1 MCLIVDTNCLSHV
14 FNINDE
20 KHSEFEPV
28 FNWIN
33 NGNGKLIIGGTKYFE
48 ELLKVIKILDFI
60 VELSR
65 KGKVV
70 YIDNSKVDS
79 KQKEIENKIN
89 DKDFDDQHLI
99 ALLIVSGC
107 KIICSLDKR
116 AFKYF
121 KDKNFFPKNKPKIY
135 SGKKNKKLLISSNI
149 IPICK
154 SKSFNK

>member
-33 NGNGKLIIGGTKYFE
+33 NGNGKLIIGGTKYLD
-48 ELLKVIKILDFI
+48 ELQKVNKILDFI

-65 KGKVV
+65 NGKVV

-79 KQKEIENKIN
+79 KQKEIENKIK
-89 DKDFDDQHLI
+89 DKDFDDHHLI
-99 ALLIVSGC
+99 ALLIVSSC

-116 AFKYF
+116 AYEYFKYE
-121 KDKNFFPKNKPKIY
+121 KFFPTNKPKIY
-135 SGKKNKKLLISSNI
+135 SGKKNKNLLNSRNI

-154 SKSFNK
+154 SKSFHK